1 MERSYFLTTLLLVLH
16 QIDAAFWREWE
27 MLYVPGGIQGF
38 LLFNAVAVPFL
49 LIGYR
54 HVLLGTSSAFLYA
67 KICAGLGGLTFVI
80 HTGFAVAGSHLFHL
94 PLSIA
99 VIVLCLTSSIWLLV
113 KTRNIESRVNVP
125 AI

>member
-1 MERSYFLTTLLLVLH
+1 MERSYFLTTLFLVLH

-67 KICAGLGGLTFVI
+67 KICAVLGVLTFVI
-80 HTGFAVAGSHLFHL
+80 HTGFAIAGSHLFHL
-94 PLSIA
+94 PLSIT
-99 VIVLCLTSSIWLLV
+99 VIVLCLISSTWLLV
-113 KTRNIESRVNVP
+113 KTRNTESRIN
-125 AI
+125 ACTT